1 MKQTKSI
8 QAITLTALFAALTF
22 IGTTIKIPLPT
33 GAFVHLGNAMFLLSV
48 LLLGYTK
55 GAMAGSIGFALF
67 DLLNGYATEAP
78 YFVLECFIVAAF
90 SYGAI
95 RLFKEKPL
103 KFPQLIFVGVVTG
116 FAKLL
121 MTQLKN
127 FVFLLISG
135 ADVPQAWLAASI
147 KLPATLI
154 NVVTTILIVSIL
166 YFPIKQLLDKQNFV
180 TFSHK

>member
-1 MKQTKSI
+1 MQNKSI
-8 QAITLTALFAALTF
+8 FSITLVALFSALVF
-22 IGTTIKIPLPT
+22 IGTTLKIPLPT
-33 GAFVHLGNAMFLLSV
+33 GAFVHLGNAVFLLAV

-55 GAMAGSIGFALF
+55 GALAGSIGFALF

-95 RLFKEKPL
+95 HLFKEKAL
-103 KFPQLIFVGVVTG
+103 KLPQLIFVGVVTG

-127 FVFLLISG
+127 FGFLLISG
-135 ADVPQAWLAASI
+135 ADIHKAWLGASI